1 MVLMFKFLKKHRGAA
16 RLHLDIFNYLI
27 FSLFITKS
35 IISIDETL
43 IIDYTTWIIIVIIT
57 KG

>member
-1 MVLMFKFLKKHRGAA
+1 MLKFLRKHRGAA

-35 IISIDETL
+35 VISIDKTL
-43 IIDYTTWIIIVIIT
+43 IIYYTTWIIIVIIT

>member
-1 MVLMFKFLKKHRGAA
+1 MLKFLRKHRGAA
-16 RLHLDIFNYLI
+16 RLHFNYLI

-35 IISIDETL
+35 IISIDKTL
-43 IIDYTTWIIIVIIT
+43 IIYYTTWIIIVIIT

>member
-1 MVLMFKFLKKHRGAA
+1 MLNFLRKHRGTA

-35 IISIDETL
+35 IISIDKTL
-43 IIDYTTWIIIVIIT
+43 IIYYTTWIIIVIIT